1 MKHLRVVR
9 GMPKNRH
16 LQNVVGTEHIKDAA
30 EQAIAAQAEGGATLA
45 FKNVAVS
52 GQSSIVADAATDTL
66 NIAAGANVT
75 ITTNAS
81 TDTITIAATDTNTDT
96 NTFRPVTAG
105 GNTLGASETL
115 AFTAGSNVTI
125 SESAGAV
132 TIAATGGSP
141 GGSNHQIQFNNGG
154 SFGGDANFT
163 FDDTADAEKVVLEA
177 ESSETLMR
185 ITQTGAGNAFV
196 VEDAANPDST
206 PFTINNAGAVG
217 IGIAPNNTFSV
228 YGSSNARFNGYIQTQ
243 QVATTSG
250 GSASAARF
258 TRQLDEDTGMFFPG
272 GINANELAFT
282 TGGSERL
289 RVGSA
294 GQIGIAGANYGN
306 AGEVLTSGGASG
318 AVSWAAAGGG
328 GGGLP
333 IHHVDEDNPPTF
345 SNSASFGTSSLGFSA
360 TPGIPQWSSIGGGNF
375 TGSSLQLWA
384 FTWPNDDHYIDSIKM
399 RIFNAS
405 HAGVESSCQMAFYKA
420 DENGWFGARTGSNVT
435 ITPTST
441 GQHFLT
447 TTLASGSGIGPFN
460 RGDLIWAGF
469 CGPAATQRGATVGTI
484 RFYGQGTTIYP
495 VPGMGQSTAGPNP
508 GYSYL
513 FPYRLYINSG
523 GLTAF
528 PSDLRDGSTWTSV
541 SGGSPTSFSIIP
553 STFTL
558 STTNYFPAIQIHMR
572 DTA

>member
-9 GMPKNRH
+9 SMPKNRH

-45 FKNVAVS
+45 FKNVAVA
-52 GQSSIVADAATDTL
+52 GQSNIVADAATDTL

-132 TIAATGGSP
+132 TIAAASASP
-141 GGSNHQIQFNNGG
+141 GGSDTQIQYNNGG
-154 SFGGDANFT
+154 SLGGISSFT
-163 FDDTADAEKVVLEA
+163 YDDTS
-177 ESSETLMR
+177 SSEKFIISASSDQDLVR
-185 ITQTGAGNAFV
+185 ITQTGSGNALV

-206 PFTINNAGAVG
+206 AFKISSSGKVG
-217 IGIAPNNTFSV
+217 IGVDPD
-228 YGSSNARFNGYIQTQ
+228 SNALKVNGN
-243 QVATTSG
+243 VATQGGQITATRFLGNIGGTESG
-250 GSASAARF
+250 PRF
-258 TRQLDEDTGMFFPG
+258 TYDGDTDTGIFFPAADNTA
-272 GINANELAFT
+272 IT
-282 TGGSERL
+282 TGGSERI

-328 GGGLP
+328 GGLP
-333 IHHVDEDNPPTF
+333 IHYIDEDNPPTF
-345 SNSASFGTSSLGFSA
+345 TNSASYNSIGGTQGFSIV
-360 TPGIPQWSSIGGGNF
+360 PGVPQGSSIAGGNF
-375 TGSSLQLWA
+375 TSTSAFLWA
-384 FTWPNDDHYIDSIKM
+384 FTWPATDHYIDQIKF
-399 RIFNAS
+399 RIFSAS
-405 HAGVESSCQMAFYKA
+405 QAGSQSSFRMAFYKA
-420 DENGWFGARTGSNVT
+420 DSNGWPGARTGDQLT
-435 ITPTST
+435 FTPTST
-441 GQHFLT
+441 GSHFLT

-460 RGDLIWAGF
+460 RGDLVWAGF
-469 CGPAATQRGATVGTI
+469 VGPGGVNYGGTI
-484 RFYGQGTTIYP
+484 GTVRFYGQQTNQFGIA
-495 VPGMGQSTAGPNP
+495 GMAQSSTGPNP

-513 FPYRLYINSG
+513 FPYRLYVNSG
-523 GLTAF
+523 GVTGF
-528 PSDLRDGSTWTSV
+528 PSDLRDGSTWDSITSGNPTTRTIYPAGV
-541 SGGSPTSFSIIP
+541 TLGSSSYYPFIQVVMR
-553 STFTL
+553 ST
-558 STTNYFPAIQIHMR
+558 A
-572 DTA
+572 

>member
-16 LQNVVGTEHIKDAA
+16 LQNIVGTEHITDAA

-45 FKNVAVS
+45 FKNVAVA
-52 GQSSIVADAATDTL
+52 GQSNIVADAATDTL

-141 GGSNHQIQFNNGG
+141 GGSDGQIQYNNGG
-154 SFGGDANFT
+154 SFGGSSLTFT
-163 FDDTADAEKVVLEA
+163 DTDGSEQFLFSDTSDTALVKIEQLGTGNSFEVHDVANDTSIFKVT
-177 ESSETLMR
+177 S
-185 ITQTGAGNAFV
+185 AG
-196 VEDAANPDST
+196 S
-206 PFTINNAGAVG
+206 VG
-217 IGIAPNNTFSV
+217 IGLPAGTGF
-228 YGSSNARFNGYIQTQ
+228 
-243 QVATTSG
+243 G
-250 GSASAARF
+250 GSKLYVTGNTHTTGSFRAEGTMPASSPPF
-258 TRQLDEDTGMFFPG
+258 TFNADTNTGIFTPG
-272 GINANELAFT
+272 ADSVGIS

-333 IHHVDEDNPPTF
+333 IHYLDEDNPPTF
-345 SNSASFGTSSLGFSA
+345 SNSAGYGSSSLGFSA
-360 TPGIPQWSSIGGGNF
+360 TPGIPQSSGIAGGNF

-384 FTWPNDDHYIDSIKM
+384 FTWPADNHYIDSI
-399 RIFNAS
+399 RFRVYSAS
-405 HAGVESSCQMAFYKA
+405 NAGVESSCQMAFYKA
-420 DENGWFGARTGSNVT
+420 DANGWPGARTGSNVT

-441 GQHFLT
+441 SGHFLT
-447 TTLASGSGIGPFN
+447 TTLGSGSGIGPFN

-469 CGPAATQRGATVGTI
+469 CGPAATQRGQTVGTI
-484 RFYGQGTTIYP
+484 RFYGQSTNLYP
-495 VPGMGQSTAGPNP
+495 VAGMNQSTAGPNP
-508 GYSYL
+508 GYYYL
-513 FPYRLYINSG
+513 YPLRLYINSG

-541 SGGSPTSFSIIP
+541 YGGSPSSYEIIP

-558 STTNYFPAIQIHMR
+558 SSTNYFPAIQIHMR